1 MLEHLGEKQMT
12 GEVETD
18 ENIEF
23 EDLADDSVQN
33 GEEIPKEVRKLR
45 TQAYDKAVSDLVEMI
60 HAEDIVL
67 DPDYQRNYVWDNKRA
82 SLLVESVLLNVPIP
96 VIYVSE
102 DDDGRW
108 VVVDGLQRLNSLKRF
123 FDNEFKLRNLEILD
137 ELNGSQFSTL
147 NPKATRLLK
156 NGIMRVIVIKHES
169 HPEIKYD
176 IFQRLNRGAV
186 SLNEQ
191 ELRNC
196 MYRGPLCALLN
207 ELRRYP
213 PYLKAIGLSA
223 PHKRFYDAELVLRF
237 FALNAAYSPE
247 KGTVVGYPNKM
258 KTFLNRFMESQRN
271 ISKEE
276 AERLSVVF
284 KKTIDKAIAIL
295 PSPSFRRIKPE
306 DGSYDTRLNRALMD
320 AFLVVFARYEYKFLV
335 EHKEKILSLNATL
348 AKTDS
353 LFSDAL
359 IYGTSDTKKLELRLN
374 TWFNALAALR
384 T

>member
-1 MLEHLGEKQMT
+1 M
-12 GEVETD
+12 TD
-18 ENIEF
+18 EADKIEF
-23 EDLADDSVQN
+23 EDLADDSMQS

-45 TQAYDKAVSDLVEMI
+45 TQAYDKAVSDLVDMI
-60 HAEDIVL
+60 HNKELIL

-108 VVVDGLQRLNSLKRF
+108 VVVDGLQRLNSLTRF

-196 MYRGPLCALLN
+196 MYRGTLCALLK
-207 ELRRYP
+207 ELRKYS

-223 PHKRFYDAELVLRF
+223 PHRRYYDEELVLRF
-237 FALNAAYSPE
+237 LALHAAYSPE
-247 KGTVVGYPNKM
+247 QGKVLGYPNKM
-258 KTFLNRFMESQRN
+258 KTFLNRFMENNRN
-271 ISKEE
+271 LPKEE
-276 AERLSVVF
+276 CERLGTLF
-284 KKTIDKAIAIL
+284 KTTIDKVIAIL
-295 PSPSFRRIKPE
+295 PAPSFRRVKPE

-320 AFLVVFARYEYKFLV
+320 AILVAFTRYDKEFLIA
-335 EHKEKILSLNATL
+335 HKDQILTLNANL

-353 LFSDAL
+353 QFNDAL
-359 IYGTSDTKKLELRLN
+359 IYGTSDTKKLELRVN
-374 TWFNALAALR
+374 TWFKALAALR
-384 T
+384 A